1 MFFFSGQSGS
11 RTNRNQL
18 DTMAGGGGEGEG
30 GGMLQGLAQ
39 PGAHTSFTYL
49 EMSVFVPM
57 SPDKLKL
64 RGTRDASLVAYIEV
78 LRGGSSTNVYT
89 PVGISFDSSHANGFV
104 KLTAGTTSG
113 LYFSFWSRII
123 SRTFPSLFSLLH
135 AVLFFG
141 SKRQPSKQERSPF
154 KVKVGRSIFCRN

>member
-1 MFFFSGQSGS
+1 
-11 RTNRNQL
+11 
-18 DTMAGGGGEGEG
+18 
-30 GGMLQGLAQ
+30 MLQGLAQ

-123 SRTFPSLFSLLH
+123 SHTFPLLFSLLH
-135 AVLFFG
+135 AVLFFAVKDNLQNK
-141 SKRQPSKQERSPF
+141 SAPPSKSKLDGPYFAEIKPDGKLEKGKLIIRFNVLMHNKMLCS
-154 KVKVGRSIFCRN
+154 GE